1 MKTMTALEV
10 RKSFGRV
17 LDIVAKEHTSV
28 VISRA
33 NKPLAVMIPIDEYQ
47 ARNSSRENRIRLTI
61 EKIGEWKKRR
71 QHALKKVDPVKA
83 LRDIRENR

>member
-17 LDIVAKEHTSV
+17 LDTVAKEHIPV

-61 EKIGEWKKRR
+61 EKISEWKERR
-71 QHALKKVDPVKA
+71 KQALKKVDAVKA
-83 LRDIRENR
+83 LRSIRENR